1 MSRAIVCLPALLAAA
16 CGPPATLTEVEREV
30 FVPSCVFSSCHKG
43 QGASGLSLDGK
54 TWARLVNVDAVD
66 APGRKLVVAKDLEAS
81 YLYEKI
87 SSSTPQ
93 TGTRMP
99 QAAAPLDRESIE
111 LVKSWIE
118 NGARDD

>member
-1 MSRAIVCLPALLAAA
+1 MRALYLAAA
-16 CGPPATLTEVEREV
+16 LFLLGCAPPATLTEVEREV

-43 QGASGLSLDGK
+43 LGASGLSLEGK
-54 TWARLVNVDAVD
+54 TYARIVNVDAVD
-66 APGRKLVVAKDLEAS
+66 APGRKLVVAKDLKAS

-87 SSSTPQ
+87 SSNTPQ

-99 QAAAPLDRESIE
+99 QGAVMDQESLD

-118 NGARDD
+118 AGAKDD